1 MIADLELMIIDI
13 ICTIWEGILAAYFIR
28 VYTAGKTV
36 LKKDPVFLLVFVI
49 CAEVMTF
56 VSVPSLI
63 KLLIEWV
70 LFALVIRWIYK
81 IDLIAGIL
89 SIGTYMLLVCLTE
102 GVLTAF
108 LGIFHS
114 ELRLENVIYRMVWYL
129 VYHVILTIFVLIM
142 RKVFYKVCRNFTRRE
157 NILMSIL
164 FAALILI
171 LASTSNR
178 FIFGWEMADQIG
190 QIIGLV
196 VLIAVLFL
204 LIYFMNESVK
214 IRKIQQE
221 EENELKKLQA
231 QYQYYEERLKDEERV
246 RRIYHDMKN
255 HLLVLRSRMEQP
267 GMNEKDEERLETE
280 KMIGSLQKQISDY
293 ENYIQTGNSF
303 LDIIIR
309 DKAKAARDS
318 GIDFHTEIDFSM
330 GSFMDGLDISTIFG
344 NALDNALEACRNVPE
359 EEKFITVKAGVKNR
373 FLVIRVENSAPEESD
388 GTHTTKEDTFLHGFG
403 LKNIRRAVEKYGGD
417 FAVRSGD
424 KVFSVTALVPL
435 VQ

>member
-231 QYQYYEERLKDEERV
+231 QYQYYEGRLKDEERV

-255 HLLVLRSRMEQP
+255 HLLVP
-267 GMNEKDEERLETE
+267 DP
-280 KMIGSLQKQISDY
+280 
-293 ENYIQTGNSF
+293 
-303 LDIIIR
+303 
-309 DKAKAARDS
+309 A
-318 GIDFHTEIDFSM
+318 
-330 GSFMDGLDISTIFG
+330 
-344 NALDNALEACRNVPE
+344 
-359 EEKFITVKAGVKNR
+359 
-373 FLVIRVENSAPEESD
+373 
-388 GTHTTKEDTFLHGFG
+388 
-403 LKNIRRAVEKYGGD
+403 
-417 FAVRSGD
+417 
-424 KVFSVTALVPL
+424 
-435 VQ
+435 